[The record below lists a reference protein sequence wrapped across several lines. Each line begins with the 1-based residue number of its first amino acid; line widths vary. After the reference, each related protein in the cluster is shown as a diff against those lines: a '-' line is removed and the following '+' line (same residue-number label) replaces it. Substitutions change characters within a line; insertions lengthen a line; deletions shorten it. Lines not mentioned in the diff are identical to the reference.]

1 MEFVPA
7 QDTTLKSSSKE
18 RNMATTYKIH
28 PAIGVARLGNS
39 PGEFFIGPER
49 IGERPNPP
57 GGFKDAQCRVKRQ
70 AARFRIFAHHDDGTI
85 EEITDAEADITWTVH
100 LVNKK
105 AAYAGRGNSESA
117 SDLTIDPGARSTTGP
132 DQQKLFDNGVI
143 RFAGEPV
150 TTVPLGEMRS
160 DDENRLLVLGGAGK
174 SASPA
179 GNGIIDFWGN
189 VGWYDDISDG
199 PVSATIKI
207 RATNATPAVVGA
219 WVICAPPK
227 FAPHQ
232 DSPTTLYDRVFQ
244 AMVDAGLATAPSSST
259 YTNDIYPILQRARD
273 IKWVVDTHLHTWT
286 DPVTAPA
293 TRTAIFNKLR
303 PGGNMPQLNGSDSA
317 LTAIQY
323 AHMQRWKDDVNFT
336 NDWTGV
342 PAPEAAVSPA
352 GMDRAALE
360 ACVGGA
366 FFPGIEAGGLSAGNR
381 PIVEA
386 AFYSEA
392 FRINQATAP
401 GSISAS
407 MALPWQADFNACA
420 SNWWPVPRPN
430 EVIPQGTSSYE
441 NWARDIGSYADMIAK
456 WHTLGFVVQ
465 QGAQHV
471 EVERCDTASITL
483 LTPQLNFIDIP
494 QGPMGM
500 VREQPL
506 AISFEVI
513 SPSSAITLEY
523 APGGAPTHPQLVA
536 SNNSVTVGPTV
547 GNSVATARLWIIY
560 RTGAAPS
567 AIPTQTVTVREPVSG
582 QSWSIAIDANT
593 IARKTAAVALVLD
606 RSGSMAQ
613 DRGDGQSK
621 HVSLQQAAEIFVD
634 VMLEGDGVGLVRYD
648 QDAQVVQQV
657 LQLGAG
663 GISDLNRSNTIDLI
677 RGNSFDPA
685 GATSIGD
692 GIFEGR
698 GILNSAVVNYDV
710 KAIAVLTDGVEN
722 RSRYI
727 ADVAAEINEK
737 TYSVGLGTPQNTSAA
752 ALQTI
757 SGNNGGFLLVTGA
770 IGSDNRFLLQ
780 KYFLQILAGVSNAE
794 VVLDP
799 EGQLVPGTVHR
810 IPFPLTE
817 ADAGVDVIL
826 LSPFVRAVDFRLQT
840 PNGLILEPWRAMSEP
855 AMRYVLGNSVSYY
868 RLVLPTQLI
877 ADRFDQGG
885 TWHALL
891 TIGRPRLKRSGDNE
905 QGIDISIARGLHAS
919 QATRLRAQQRLGVM
933 TEQQRSFAIAQGVGG
948 GVSGLADS
956 VAGQAML
963 ENAGT
968 GSQRTLPFSLIVHSY
983 SNVSLRAEMQ
993 QDGYEP
999 GARISVQA
1007 SLTQSGVPLQGDG
1020 VVRGE
1025 LTRPDGSQVPIAFQ
1039 AGEPGNYTAEFAA
1052 GSVGVHK
1059 LRVRARGRTRKG
1071 MPFTREQ
1078 VLTAVV
1084 WRGGDHDA
1092 ETAAGGGNRL
1102 IDSLNERD
1110 ERLCELLKCLLR
1122 RGGGIE
1128 ADFEKRLRAAGLDLD
1143 LIRKCIERHCAH
1155 VGTSRSNDG

>member
-1 MEFVPA
+1 
-7 QDTTLKSSSKE
+7 
-18 RNMATTYKIH
+18 MATTYRIH
-28 PAIGVARLGNS
+28 PSIGIARVGNS
-39 PGEFFIGPER
+39 PEFFIGPER
-49 IGERPNPP
+49 LGERPEPS

-70 AARFRIFAHHDDGTI
+70 AARFRIFAHHDDNTV

-132 DQQKLFDNGVI
+132 DQQQLFDNGVI
-143 RFAGEPV
+143 RFSGDPV

-160 DDENRLLVLGGAGK
+160 DDENHLLVLGGAGK
-174 SASPA
+174 SASPG
-179 GNGIIDFWGN
+179 GNGITGFWGN

-207 RATNATPAVVGA
+207 RSTNATPAVVGA

-232 DSPTTLYDRVFQ
+232 DSTTTLYDRVFQ
-244 AMVDAGLATAPSSST
+244 AMVDAGLATAPTSST
-259 YTNDIYPILQRARD
+259 YTQDIYPILQRARD
-273 IKWVVDTHLHTWT
+273 IKWVYDTFAHTWA

-293 TRTAIFNKLR
+293 MRTAIFDKLR
-303 PGGNMPQLNGSDSA
+303 PGGNMPQLNNADSA
-317 LTAIQY
+317 LTPIQY
-323 AHMQRWKDDVNFT
+323 AHMQRWKDDTNFT

-342 PAPEAAVSPA
+342 PAPEATVSPA

-392 FRINQATAP
+392 FRIDHASVTP

-407 MALPWQADFNACA
+407 MALPWQADFYACG

-441 NWARDIGSYADMIAK
+441 SWARDIGSYADMIAK

-483 LTPQLNFIDIP
+483 LTPHLNFIDIP

-513 SPSSAITLEY
+513 SPSSTITLEY

-536 SNNSVTVGPTV
+536 GNSTVSVGPTS
-547 GNSVATARLWIIY
+547 GSGVATARLWIIY

-567 AIPTQTVTVREPVSG
+567 AIPTQTVTVREPISG
-582 QSWSIAIDANT
+582 QTWSIAIDANT

-657 LQLGAG
+657 LPLGSG
-663 GISDLNRSNTIDLI
+663 GLSDLNRSNTIDLI

-698 GILNSAVVNYDV
+698 QILNNAVGSFDV
-710 KAIAVLTDGVEN
+710 KALAVLTDGVEN
-722 RSRYI
+722 RSRFI
-727 ADVAAEINEK
+727 ADVAAEINET
-737 TYSVGLGTPQNTSAA
+737 TYAVGLGTPQNTSAA

-757 SGNNGGFLLVTGA
+757 SGNHGGFLLVTGA
-770 IGSDNRFLLQ
+770 IGTDNRFLLQ

-799 EGQLVPGTVHR
+799 DGQLVPGAVHS
-810 IPFPLTE
+810 IPFQLTE

-826 LSPFVRAVDFRLQT
+826 LSPFVKAIDFRLQT

-855 AMRYVLGNSVSYY
+855 AMRYVLGNGVSYY

-885 TWHALL
+885 TWQALL
-891 TIGRPRLKRSGDNE
+891 TIGRPRLQRGGDNE
-905 QGIDISIARGLHAS
+905 QGIDPGIVRGQHAS
-919 QATRLRAQQRLGVM
+919 PAQRLRAQQRSGVM
-933 TEQQRSFAIAQGVGG
+933 TELQRSFAVAQSASASRFGSAAGG
-948 GVSGLADS
+948 PTS
-956 VAGQAML
+956 L
-963 ENAGT
+963 EPNGASST
-968 GSQRTLPFSLIVHSY
+968 GGRRTLPYSLVVHSY
-983 SNVSLRAEMQ
+983 SNVSLRAELHQ
-993 QDGYEP
+993 SGYEP
-999 GARISVQA
+999 GARVHVQA
-1007 SLTQSGVPLQGDG
+1007 TLTQSGVPLQGDG
-1020 VVRGE
+1020 VVWGE
-1025 LTRPDGSQVPIAFQ
+1025 LTRPDGSQS
-1039 AGEPGNYTAEFAA
+1039 TLSFAA
-1052 GSVGVHK
+1052 TESGSSSHVADFVASGVGVHK

-1078 VLTAVV
+1078 TLTAVV
-1084 WRGGDHDA
+1084 WRGGDRDA
-1092 ETAAGGGNRL
+1092 ETGAGGGGRL
-1102 IDSLNERD
+1102 VDVLNERD
-1110 ERLCELLKCLLR
+1110 ARLCELFKCLLR
-1122 RGGGIE
+1122 QGGAIE
-1128 ADFEKRLRAAGLDLD
+1128 PELEKRLRAAGLDLD
-1143 LIRKCIERHCAH
+1143 HIRKCLGGHCAH
-1155 VGTSRSNDG
+1155 GGQRPTQQDG